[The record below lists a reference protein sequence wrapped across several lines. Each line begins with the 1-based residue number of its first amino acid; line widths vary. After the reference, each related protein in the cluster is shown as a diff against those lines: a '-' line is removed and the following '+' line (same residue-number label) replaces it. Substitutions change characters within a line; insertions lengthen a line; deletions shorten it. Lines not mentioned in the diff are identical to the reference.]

1 MGRRGTAGVIA
12 TLAFA
17 CLAPG
22 AGAQTLQPL
31 DKQQVQ
37 DQYDMSW
44 GDYKPIPNTNYQ
56 DPAVQ
61 PTVKKWKVAL
71 VLGDFTNRDFYVTQ
85 APGSTVFGNPQATA
99 ANIPR
104 AEVGRFY
111 ADFLNKPQALNNY
124 QTMNRYWM
132 ENSFGKYGVE
142 LVPFGPYRLDARLP
156 VLGAD
161 HGLPDAAGHAVR
173 QELQLRAAGEVDRRG
188 RRGRGRLL
196 RQHLLGLRRPGPE
209 LDLAGVRQRQVPQR
223 ELDPGG
229 VRAAGRVAAQLGL
242 DALRAVDLVGR
253 ARERVAER
261 VGQQLDRGRE
271 LGHGDLRP

>member
-1 MGRRGTAGVIA
+1 MGRRALAGAV
-12 TLAFA
+12 TVLAFA
-17 CLAPG
+17 CPG
-22 AGAQTLQPL
+22 VAGAQTLQPL
-31 DKQQVQ
+31 DPQVVQ

-44 GDYKPIPNTNYQ
+44 ADYKAIPNTNYK

-104 AEVGRFY
+104 AEVARFY
-111 ADFLNKPQALNNY
+111 ADFLNKPQPLNNE
-124 QTMNRYWM
+124 QSMNRYWM

-142 LVPFGPYRLDARLP
+142 LVPYGPYRLDGLDYQYWAPASACPRRRRRRATRTSATTCARSGSRRSARTWP
-156 VLGAD
+156 TPTTTSSGSPPA
-161 HGLPDAAGHAVR
+161 R
-173 QELQLRAAGEVDRRG
+173 TRA
-188 RRGRGRLL
+188 
-196 RQHLLGLRRPGPE
+196 RPGRSS
-209 LDLAGVRQRQVPQR
+209 ATASSSTRTRSR
-223 ELDPGG
+223 G
-229 VRAAGRVAAQLGL
+229 VRAAGRGAAELGR
-242 DALRAVDLVGR
+242 DALRRLDLVGR

-271 LGHGDLRP
+271 LGHGHLRP